1 VVPLVHPVVTPGWQY
16 KKFREELRTT
26 APDVTPR
33 TARKS
38 FAAWMEQAG
47 IQRTRRRRYLGHK
60 RHDVTDVY
68 EDFPVESF
76 LDQDLR
82 ALRRHLGV
90 LPRFLRQV
98 G

>member
-1 VVPLVHPVVTPGWQY
+1 MPLAYPIVTPAWQY
-16 KKFREELRTT
+16 KKFREALQAV
-26 APDVTPR
+26 APDLTPR

-38 FAAWMEQAG
+38 YAAWMEQAG
-47 IQRTRRRRYLGHK
+47 IPRTRRRRHLGH
-60 RHDVTDVY
+60 RRRDVTDIY

-76 LDQDLR
+76 LRQDGTV
-82 ALRRHLGV
+82 LRRYLRK